1 MVISCN
7 LIILPNICVL
17 FLITVIQYGIKTI
30 FFFFV
35 YQISTGVF
43 SSIASSICI
52 NVQSNVLFMLRFTK
66 NTEGFLIIL
75 VLLFLVIVVVVSN
88 LFQLIEVK

>member
-30 FFFFV
+30 FFFV
-35 YQISTGVF
+35 YQISIGVL
-43 SSIASSICI
+43 SSVASLICI